1 MDSSQD
7 ELGIDNE
14 NNRTIFLRENDP
26 FLPMIPLPEIKEE
39 PLEGG
44 LNTPITTPLHSP
56 HAFLK
61 EDRWLFSPP
70 PVLTVEST
78 RLDNLRN
85 EFSSTPHDT
94 EIWKKSPVFRKKATH
109 SASLVLPL
117 EEHPPRKR
125 IKPNTV
131 AALLDHSSKDT
142 SEPSTTIRIEHFG
155 VHPILLVRPVTLP
168 VGAEPTI
175 WKPPPL
181 LQIVSCPTP
190 DLVKRL
196 TTSCVP
202 YVSSLACQTFR
213 K

>member
-14 NNRTIFLRENDP
+14 NNRTIFLRESDP
-26 FLPMIPLPEIKEE
+26 FLPVIPLPEIKEE
-39 PLEGG
+39 LLEGG
-44 LNTPITTPLHSP
+44 LNTPPATPLHSP

-70 PVLTVEST
+70 PVLTVVPT
-78 RLDNLRN
+78 KLDNFKT

-94 EIWKKSPVFRKKATH
+94 EIWKKSPVFREKATH
-109 SASLVLPL
+109 PASLVLPS
-117 EEHPPRKR
+117 EEHLLRKR

-131 AALLDHSSKDT
+131 AALLNHSSQGT
-142 SEPSTTIRIEHFG
+142 SEPSITIRIKHFG

-168 VGAEPTI
+168 VGTEPTT

-181 LQIVSCPTP
+181 LQIVSHPTP
-190 DLVKRL
+190 NLVKRL
-196 TTSCVP
+196 TTSHVP

>member
-1 MDSSQD
+1 MEES
-7 ELGIDNE
+7 
-14 NNRTIFLRENDP
+14 DP
-26 FLPMIPLPEIKEE
+26 FLPVIPSPEIKEE

-44 LNTPITTPLHSP
+44 LNTPPVKPLHSP

-70 PVLTVEST
+70 PVLTVAPT
-78 RLDNLRN
+78 KLDNFKT

-94 EIWKKSPVFRKKATH
+94 EIWNKSPVFRKKTTCP
-109 SASLVLPL
+109 ASLVLPS
-117 EEHPPRKR
+117 EEHLPRKS

-131 AALLDHSSKDT
+131 AALLDHSSQGM
-142 SEPSTTIRIEHFG
+142 SEPSTTIGIEHFG

-168 VGAEPTI
+168 VGTEPTI

-181 LQIVSCPTP
+181 LQIVSHPTP

-196 TTSCVP
+196 ATSRVP

-213 K
+213 KNCGVFVCV

>member
-14 NNRTIFLRENDP
+14 NNRIIFLRESDP
-26 FLPMIPLPEIKEE
+26 FLSMIPLPEIKEE

-44 LNTPITTPLHSP
+44 LNTPPVTPLHSP

-70 PVLTVEST
+70 PVLTAAPT
-78 RLDNLRN
+78 KLDNFKT

-94 EIWKKSPVFRKKATH
+94 EIWNKSPVFRKNTTH
-109 SASLVLPL
+109 PASLVLPS

-131 AALLDHSSKDT
+131 AALLNHSSQGM
-142 SEPSTTIRIEHFG
+142 SEPSTTIGIEHFG

-168 VGAEPTI
+168 VGTEPTI

-181 LQIVSCPTP
+181 LQIASHPTP
-190 DLVKRL
+190 DLVKRP
-196 TTSCVP
+196 TTSHVP
-202 YVSSLACQTFR
+202 YVSSLACRTFR